1 MATRPS
7 FQSDKRER
15 EMIARFNLVKKDP
28 KRDGVDAVLV
38 LDGADV
44 PFELKS
50 SDGADISTARDVG
63 PEHIIKW
70 RSRHWLFGFF
80 DKQSD
85 ELKFCYYASPVLME
99 RWIAQQEA
107 YVQADVRMVNT
118 VPELID
124 PDAMD
129 MIVGSKPEYSLAD
142 ARNLLKAQR
151 MPDGTKM
158 GTPKYREYMDL
169 PNGFSRDRML
179 ELVRLRCYYLL
190 DRGATRNNP
199 HIPSAYFRD
208 WERIGLDGDYAG
220 RLRTLVKDALA
231 KH

>member
-1 MATRPS
+1 
-7 FQSDKRER
+7 
-15 EMIARFNLVKKDP
+15 MIARFNLVKKDS

-38 LDGADV
+38 LDDQDI

-50 SDGADISTARDVG
+50 SDGPDISTARDVG
-63 PEHIIKW
+63 PEHIVKW

-80 DKQSD
+80 DKQTD
-85 ELKFCYYASPVLME
+85 ELKYCYYASPVLME
-99 RWIAQQEA
+99 GWIAQQET
-107 YVQADVRMVNT
+107 YVQADVRMVKN

-124 PDAMD
+124 LKALDA
-129 MIVGSKPEYSLAD
+129 IVGAKSEYGLAD
-142 ARNLLKAQR
+142 ARNLLKSQK

-158 GTPKYREYMDL
+158 GPAKYREYMDRTK
-169 PNGFSRDRML
+169 GFSRQRML

-208 WERIGLDGDYAG
+208 WAKIGLDGDYAG
-220 RLRTLVKDALA
+220 TLRKLVREALA
-231 KH
+231 KA